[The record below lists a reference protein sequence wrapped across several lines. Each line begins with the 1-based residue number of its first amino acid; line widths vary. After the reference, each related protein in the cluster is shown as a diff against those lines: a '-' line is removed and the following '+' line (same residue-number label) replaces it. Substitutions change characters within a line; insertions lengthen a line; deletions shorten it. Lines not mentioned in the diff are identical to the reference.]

1 MGDIADIRAREIY
14 DSRGLPTIE
23 VDVILT
29 DGSLGRAAV
38 PSGASRGAHEAV
50 EKRDGRQNRLNG
62 QGVLMA
68 VEIVN
73 QIIRPAF
80 LGWSAA
86 DQIDI
91 DAQLIEMDGTPAKE
105 RLGANTILG
114 FSLAVAKAQAQ
125 SLELP
130 LYHYLGGENASILP
144 VPMMNILNG
153 GKHADNPLMCQEVMI
168 IPLGAPSFREA
179 VRMGAEVFHALK
191 HLLHR
196 AGFRTTVGD
205 EGGFA
210 PNITE
215 TDQALDW
222 VMTAIE
228 TTGFRPGKDIS
239 LGLDMAAS
247 EFYRGGRYSFSPKR
261 KPVPAEQLIDYYAGL
276 TKNYPLFSIEDG
288 LAEDDWAG
296 WKEMTHRLG
305 RRLQLVGDDL
315 FVTDIHRLCWGSD
328 RHIANAILIKP
339 NQIGT
344 LTETANVIRLADRV
358 GYRTILSHRS
368 GETEDT
374 TIADLSV
381 AWRAPQ
387 IKAGS
392 LSRTDR
398 LAKYNQ
404 LIRIEEDLGD
414 RASFAGKF
422 LRLGKNHDT
431 AR

>member
-14 DSRGLPTIE
+14 DSRGFPTLE
-23 VDVILT
+23 VDVILA

-38 PSGASRGAHEAV
+38 PSGSSRGIHEAV
-50 EKRDGRQNRLNG
+50 EKRDGQTNRLSG
-62 QGVLMA
+62 QGVLCA
-68 VEIVN
+68 VEIIN

-80 LGWSAA
+80 LGWPSD
-86 DQIDI
+86 DQAGIDS
-91 DAQLIEMDGTPAKE
+91 QLIEMDGTPAKE
-105 RLGANTILG
+105 RLGANTILA
-114 FSLAVAKAQAQ
+114 FSLAVAKAQAAFQ
-125 SLELP
+125 DLP
-130 LYHYLGGENASILP
+130 LYRSLGGDRATILP
-144 VPMMNILNG
+144 VPLMNILNG
-153 GKHADNPLMCQEVMI
+153 GKHADNHLICQEVMI
-168 IPLGAPSFREA
+168 VPLGAPSFRES

-191 HLLHR
+191 HLLHQ
-196 AGFRTTVGD
+196 AGFGTSVGD

-210 PNITE
+210 PDVYE
-215 TDQALDW
+215 TDQAMDW
-222 VMTAIE
+222 VMTALE
-228 TTGFRPGKDIS
+228 ATGFRAGKEIA
-239 LGLDMAAS
+239 LALDMAAS
-247 EFYRGGRYSFSPKR
+247 EFYRGGRYAFSSKR
-261 KPVPAEQLIDYYAGL
+261 KPVLADQLIDYYEKLAR
-276 TKNYPLFSIEDG
+276 NYPLFSLEDG

-296 WKEMTHRLG
+296 WKELTNRLG
-305 RRLQLVGDDL
+305 NRLQLVGDDL
-315 FVTDIHRLCWGSD
+315 FVTDCHRLRWGSD

-344 LTETANVIRLADRV
+344 LTETANVIRLADQV

-381 AWRAPQ
+381 AWRASQ

-414 RASFAGKF
+414 RATFAGK
-422 LRLGKNHDT
+422 LLHQRKNT
-431 AR
+431 